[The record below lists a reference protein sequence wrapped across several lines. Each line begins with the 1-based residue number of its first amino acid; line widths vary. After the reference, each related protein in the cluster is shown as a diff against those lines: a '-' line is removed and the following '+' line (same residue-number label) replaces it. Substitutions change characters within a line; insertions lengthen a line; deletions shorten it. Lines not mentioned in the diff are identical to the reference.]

1 MKLTKL
7 ATRKETV
14 EPTVQVAVT
23 PAKVA
28 KVKEPAVVAATASG
42 RTQTAQPNESA
53 KPRTEGLA
61 DKKAKLAT
69 IAANNLREFVIANAE
84 LMEEFFAL
92 ADQYEELL
100 VAAKDTVKEEKRT
113 DVLNFKVTG
122 GALKEVYAVDAL
134 PPGVLTRRGV
144 VKKVD
149 DDVIATLLKAGAL
162 TPADAEA
169 TNRAKRTENSSIS
182 VGGPIGEF
190 KITALKKLLQG

>member
-7 ATRKETV
+7 ATRKEAV
-14 EPTVQVAVT
+14 EPIVQVAVT

-53 KPRTEGLA
+53 KPRTEGLS

-69 IAANNLREFVIANAE
+69 IAANNLREFITAHAE

-122 GALKEVYAVDAL
+122 GTPKDVYAVDAL

-149 DDVIATLLKAGAL
+149 DEVIATLLKAGAL

>member
-1 MKLTKL
+1 
-7 ATRKETV
+7 
-14 EPTVQVAVT
+14 
-23 PAKVA
+23 
-28 KVKEPAVVAATASG
+28 VVAATASG
-42 RTQTAQPNESA
+42 RTQTTQPNESA
-53 KPRTEGLA
+53 KPRAEGLA

-69 IAANNLREFVIANAE
+69 IAANNLREFVTANAE

-122 GALKEVYAVDAL
+122 GTPKEVYAVDAL

-149 DDVIATLLKAGAL
+149 DEVIATLLKAGAL